1 MAETYTP
8 DNLLWRFNEAA
19 WNKGASGVISVRG
32 VYYRQDFPLNDGKY
46 IDKIADEIND
56 VRINIVIS
64 ESIRKVVK
72 DGNVIVVKGYLDR
85 YVDNKDGSIRLQ
97 IRVMTADVLE
107 QSSILTAKEIELSS
121 IRHQKMISGY
131 KPVDTLLSEKIE
143 KGGFPRVA
151 MIYPTSS
158 IVHYDFQ
165 REIKDGVQRFAIEEI
180 RSSFGNEQQLLAT
193 LRNADSNA
201 YDAICLVR
209 GGGNDFGA
217 LESQAVLKELVE
229 MNTPTI
235 AAIGHENDKLFIN
248 EVVDKSFSTPTS
260 LGGYFKRLVDD
271 YDRKQYQVQQLRD
284 NLRDS
289 ERSNDE
295 LKTKLRKA
303 IWAIVGVSFLLIGV
317 LAYYFT
323 R

>member
-56 VRINIVIS
+56 VRINIVLS
-64 ESIRKVVK
+64 ESIRKVMK

-85 YVDNKDGSIRLQ
+85 YVDNRDGSIRLQ

-121 IRHQKMISGY
+121 IRHQKMLNGY

-143 KGGFPRVA
+143 KGFPHVA

-165 REIKDGVQRFAIEEI
+165 REIKDAAQRFAIEEI
-180 RSSFGNEQQLLAT
+180 RTSFSNELQLLST
-193 LRNADSNA
+193 LRAADSNA

-217 LESQAVLKELVE
+217 LESQAVLKWLVD

-271 YDRKQYQVQQLRD
+271 YDKKQYQVQQLRD

-289 ERSNDE
+289 ERANNE
-295 LKTKLRKA
+295 LKTKLKKA
-303 IWAIVGVSFLLIGV
+303 IWVIVGVSVLLIGA